1 MSSLQDV
8 ASLAGVS
15 KSLVSR
21 FINGQ
26 PGVSPASREKIRA
39 AMEQLHYRP
48 NALARSLVLRS
59 TKTIGVVM
67 DSLCEKYFFRL
78 IDGLEAGADKTGYDV
93 IYSHGRS
100 QAAHKEKAVRYFMQG
115 RTDGIVLYGSRLE
128 DEAIIRL
135 LADSGFPF
143 VVIENTVPALGINN
157 ITVDNA
163 QGSAMAVDFLV
174 ERGCRRIFH
183 VSGGTEHRASLDR
196 REGYIAAMK
205 QHGLQADESTIIPA
219 SFDVQESCQA
229 MRTFLLDCPRAGLP
243 DACYCASDNTA
254 YGVMAALE
262 EAGYRVPEDV
272 KVIGFDD
279 DEPPAGHIFR
289 PLTTLAQPLHQMGE
303 RAMEI
308 LCRSIESPEE
318 GPQQAAFV
326 PLFVERETT

>member
-8 ASLAGVS
+8 AKLAGVS

-39 AMEQLHYRP
+39 AMDQLHYRP

-59 TKTIGVVM
+59 TRTIGVVM

-128 DEAIIRL
+128 DEAIIRM
-135 LADSGFPF
+135 LADNGIPF
-143 VVIENTVPALGINN
+143 VVIENTFSGLDINN
-157 ITVDNA
+157 VTVDNA
-163 QGSAMAVDFLV
+163 HGSAMAVDFLV
-174 ERGCRRIFH
+174 ARGCRNIFH
-183 VSGGTEHRASLDR
+183 VSGGTEHQASLDR

-205 QHGLQADESTIIPA
+205 RHKLQADERTIISA
-219 SFDVQESCQA
+219 SFDVQESYQA
-229 MRTFLLDCPRAGLP
+229 MRAFLQKRPRESLP

-254 YGVMAALE
+254 YGVMMALE
-262 EAGYRVPEDV
+262 EAGCRVPEDV
-272 KVIGFDD
+272 KIIGFDD
-279 DEPPAGHIFR
+279 DDPPAGRIFR

-308 LCRSIESPEE
+308 LCSSIEHPEE
-318 GPQQAAFV
+318 GRQKAAFV

>member
-8 ASLAGVS
+8 AKLAGVS

-39 AMEQLHYRP
+39 AMTQLHYTP

-78 IDGLEAGADKTGYDV
+78 IDGLEAGADKTGYDI

-128 DEAIIRL
+128 DEPIIRM

-143 VVIENTVPALGINN
+143 VVIENTFPALEINN

-163 QGSAMAVDFLV
+163 QGSAMAVDYLAGL
-174 ERGCRRIFH
+174 GCRSIFH
-183 VSGGTEHRASLDR
+183 VSGGSEHQASLDR
-196 REGYIAAMK
+196 REGYLAAMK
-205 QHGLQADESTIIPA
+205 RHGLQADERTIIPA
-219 SFDVQESCQA
+219 SFDVLESCQA
-229 MRTFLLDCPRAGLP
+229 MQAFLQQCPRENMP
-243 DACYCASDNTA
+243 DALYCASDNTA
-254 YGVMAALE
+254 YGAMMALE

-272 KVIGFDD
+272 KIIGFDD
-279 DEPPAGHIFR
+279 DDPPAGRIFR
-289 PLTTLAQPLHQMGE
+289 PLTTLAQPLYQMGE
-303 RAMEI
+303 RAVEI
-308 LCRSIESPEE
+308 LCHSIEHPEE
-318 GPQQAAFV
+318 GPQRESFV